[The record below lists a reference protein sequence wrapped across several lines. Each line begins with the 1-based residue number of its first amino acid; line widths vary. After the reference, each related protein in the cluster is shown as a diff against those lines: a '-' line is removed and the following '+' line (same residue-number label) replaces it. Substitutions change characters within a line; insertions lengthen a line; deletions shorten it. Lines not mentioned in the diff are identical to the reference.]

1 MTEQNQQPLEYKQ
14 ALQQKKKLTRKGK
27 DPNAPFVR
35 EKLTLPGGH
44 NKLLLH
50 SCCAPCSGE
59 VMEAIHASGIE
70 FTIYFY
76 NPNIHP
82 MKEYLIR
89 KEENIRFA
97 EKWGIPFIDFDDDYE
112 NDRREWFKKAEGME
126 WEPERGIRCTMCF
139 DMRFE
144 KAAEYAHNNGF
155 PVYTSCLGISRWKD
169 MNQINDCGHRAAA
182 KFDDVVYWDYNW
194 RKNGGSQRMIEISKR
209 ERFYQ
214 QEYCGCVYSLRDS
227 NKWRLETGRQ
237 RIEIGKLYYSPD

>member
-1 MTEQNQQPLEYKQ
+1 MNTELQPKLEKSAVNFQAKPRKQ
-14 ALQQKKKLTRKGK
+14 KIRK
-27 DPNAPFVR
+27 DPNAPFIR
-35 EKLTLPGGH
+35 EKLELPDGH

-59 VMEAIHASGIE
+59 VMEAILASGIE

-82 MKEYLIR
+82 LKEYLIR

-97 EKWGIPFIDFDDDYE
+97 KKFGIPFIDADYDRQNWFD
-112 NDRREWFKKAEGME
+112 RAKGME

-144 KAAEYAHNNGF
+144 KAAEYAHKHGF
-155 PVYTSCLGISRWKD
+155 PVFTSCLGISRWKD
-169 MNQINDCGHRAAA
+169 MNQINGCGHRAAE
-182 KFDDVVYWDYNW
+182 KYDNVVYWDYNW
-194 RKNGGSQRMIEISKR
+194 RKEGGSQRMIEISKR

-227 NKWRLETGRQ
+227 NKWREETGRQ
-237 RIEIGKLYYSPD
+237 KIEIGKLYYSAD

>member
-1 MTEQNQQPLEYKQ
+1 MTNQHQPLEHQEKLKQ
-14 ALQQKKKLTRKGK
+14 KKLTRKGK

-35 EKLTLPGGH
+35 EKLSLPGGH

-59 VMEAIHASGIE
+59 VMEAILASGIE

-82 MKEYLIR
+82 LKEYMIR

-97 EKWGIPFIDFDDDYE
+97 EKHGIPFIDVDDDYE
-112 NDRREWFKKAEGME
+112 NDRKTWFKKAEGME

-144 KAAEYAHNNGF
+144 KAAQYAHEHGF
-155 PVYTSCLGISRWKD
+155 PVFTSCLGISRWKD
-169 MNQINDCGHRAAA
+169 MNQINDFGHRAAA
-182 KFDDVVYWDYNW
+182 TYYDVFYWD
-194 RKNGGSQRMIEISKR
+194 
-209 ERFYQ
+209 
-214 QEYCGCVYSLRDS
+214 
-227 NKWRLETGRQ
+227 
-237 RIEIGKLYYSPD
+237 